1 MRLLEGTPWDRPPRC
16 ERCGRL
22 ESECA
27 CPAESP
33 VKKLVPPEKQTATLA
48 VEKRRKGKVV
58 TVVRGLAAADN
69 DQPALLSRL
78 KSACGA
84 GGTLDGDVL
93 EIQGEHLE
101 HLRTLLSGLGYK
113 VRECD

>member
-1 MRLLEGTPWDRPPRC
+1 M
-16 ERCGRL
+16 
-22 ESECA
+22 
-27 CPAESP
+27 
-33 VKKLVPPEKQTATLA
+33 KKLVPPEKQTATLA
-48 VEKRRKGKVV
+48 VEKRKKGKVV

-101 HLRTLLSGLGYK
+101 RLRTLLAALGYK
-113 VRECD
+113 VR

>member
-1 MRLLEGTPWDRPPRC
+1 M
-16 ERCGRL
+16 
-22 ESECA
+22 
-27 CPAESP
+27 
-33 VKKLVPPEKQTATLA
+33 KKLVPPEKQTATLA

-58 TVVRGLAAADN
+58 TVVRGLAATDN

-101 HLRTLLSGLGYK
+101 RLRTLLAALGYK
-113 VRECD
+113 VR

>member
-1 MRLLEGTPWDRPPRC
+1 M
-16 ERCGRL
+16 
-22 ESECA
+22 
-27 CPAESP
+27 
-33 VKKLVPPEKQTATLA
+33 KKLVPPEKQTATLA